1 METFQLPSGR
11 SISFEFTYKSEPGR
25 PTILLSNSLASQFH
39 FWDDVVAKLHES
51 GFRIIRYDHPGH
63 GQSGV
68 PSDLGS
74 TTFNSLA
81 EDVHALL
88 NSAAVKPSLVGSG
101 APSPTA
107 PLLHGWIGD
116 SMGAALG
123 IVFSSAHPGLV
134 RNLVVCDTI
143 ACSPANAGVSPDPF
157 AARVEAVRSA
167 GSMDAAVEETM
178 GRWFGGD
185 WIAANAGEAGRV
197 RGLMRTTT
205 PDGFETCVAALR
217 SETFDLRPLLPK
229 MAGCVESVL
238 FVVGAKDADLPE
250 KMEGMRAEVQKGF
263 DAEGRRFKVELRV
276 IPNAGHVPFIDGYD
290 DFIKTVLPFLKQK

>member
-11 SISFEFTYKSEPGR
+11 NISFEFTYKSEPGR
-25 PTILLSNSLASQFH
+25 PTILLSNPLASQFH
-39 FWDDVVAKLHES
+39 FWDDIVATLHES
-51 GFRIIRYDHPGH
+51 GFRVIRYDHPGH

-81 EDVHALL
+81 EDVHSLL
-88 NSAAVKPSLVGSG
+88 NSAAVKPSLIGSG
-101 APSPTA
+101 APWPTA

-123 IVFSSAHPGLV
+123 VVFASIHPGLV
-134 RNLVVCDTI
+134 RNLVICDTI
-143 ACSPANAGVSPDPF
+143 ACSPSNAGVSPDPF
-157 AARVEAVRSA
+157 APRVEAVRRA

-178 GRWFGGD
+178 DRWFGRD

-197 RGLMRTTT
+197 RGLMRTAT

-229 MAGCVESVL
+229 MAGCVEGVL
-238 FVVGAKDADLPE
+238 LVAGEKDADLPE
-250 KMEGMRAEVQKGF
+250 KMEGMRAEMQKGF
-263 DAEGRRFKVELRV
+263 DAEGNEFKVELRV